1 MLEWFLKY
9 SDTIV
14 PVFSIV
20 AMARLKK
27 LHRQEWLLLV
37 YSVVCIIIFG
47 YSNYLAD
54 RVLNNMYLYHFFS
67 LFEFLIIILYAAPL
81 FNSKKAKIFLPAIT
95 ILYFLYWVVNIWM
108 WEPLT
113 VFNSNSASIACLLI
127 LIVCGM
133 YFLSLS
139 SKKELL
145 YFQKLPQFWVMTA
158 FVFYCACSIPIILSY
173 KYPEMF
179 YDFNT
184 DSAWKIQ
191 IVANC
196 IKFVLLSYAVLCS
209 YKYRVGL

>member
-20 AMARLKK
+20 AIARLKK

-37 YSVVCIIIFG
+37 YSIACIVIFG

-67 LFEFLIIILYAAPL
+67 IFEFLIIILYAAPL
-81 FNSKKAKIFLPAIT
+81 FNTRKVKVFLSVIT
-95 ILYFLYWVVNIWM
+95 VLYFLYWVINIWV

-127 LIVCGM
+127 LVVCGM

-158 FVFYCACSIPIILSY
+158 FVLYCACSIPIILSY
-173 KYPEMF
+173 KYPDVF

-209 YKYRVGL
+209 YKYRVGS